1 MHNVNVR
8 LVEIRKILNFSTQKE
23 FASALEIPF
32 RTLQTYE
39 QGTSVIPHTF
49 FQKLYNQFRV
59 SPSWIILGVGD
70 KFLDNLQ
77 CSSLILDSAV
87 AEKILDDLISFFN
100 GKKES
105 LSLSKKIFF
114 AINSNNKKFAY
125 LLDELLDKIIDAECT
140 KKDIMAILDHDL
152 SFFTKITSMVEI
164 KMLKEF
170 IETLDQETL
179 SFMCQNKKAVQLVIK
194 ASFSSMDY
202 AINKAITK

>member
-1 MHNVNVR
+1 MQNVNVR
-8 LVEIRKILNFSTQKE
+8 IIELRKMLNFSTQKE
-23 FASALEIPF
+23 FANALEIPF

-49 FQKLYNQFRV
+49 FQKLYNKFGA

-70 KFLDNLQ
+70 KFADNLQYSSLIPDSSVAENILDNL
-77 CSSLILDSAV
+77 IA
-87 AEKILDDLISFFN
+87 FFN

-114 AINSNNKKFAY
+114 SINSNTKKFAY
-125 LLDELLDKIIDAECT
+125 LLDELLDKISDSTCQ
-140 KKDIMAILDHDL
+140 KQDIISILDKDL
-152 SFFTKITSMVEI
+152 SFFTKITSIVEI

-170 IETLDQETL
+170 IETLDEDTL